1 MKAYDEA
8 YYDRWYRHPRHR
20 VSKEPDCE
28 RKVHLAVSVAEYVVG
43 RAIRSVL
50 DIGCGEGLWY
60 LILRRLRPDIRY
72 IGVDPSEYAVTRYGA
87 SRHIRR
93 GSFGTFDRL
102 RLPSAFDLVVC
113 ADALQY
119 VNDDDAAR
127 GLRAIRDRLH
137 GPHGGVAYIEA
148 YTTEDNMVGDREE
161 WVERSAADYRRLF
174 RRVGLTLCG
183 PQCYTDLDF
192 VREPLTFDHA

>member
-1 MKAYDEA
+1 M
-8 YYDRWYRHPRHR
+8 
-20 VSKEPDCE
+20 SKEPDRH
-28 RKVHLAVSVAEYVVG
+28 RKVHLAVSVAEYVMG
-43 RAIRSVL
+43 RPIRSVL

-60 LILRRLRPDIRY
+60 RILRHLRPGIRY
-72 IGVDPSEYAVTRYGA
+72 IGIDPSEYAVTRYGA

-93 GSFGTFDRL
+93 CSFGTFDRL

-127 GLRAIRDRLH
+127 GLGAIRDRLH

-161 WVERSAADYRRLF
+161 WIQRSAAHYRRLF